1 MVLRMRDTPGVVR
14 DTKPVRSIYVNR
26 NVASCVKDAEGLRG
40 MKSPADGVVD
50 ELGFREGLMPA
61 LVSDAPE
68 PSADKPNS
76 EAVQFP

>member
-1 MVLRMRDTPGVVR
+1 MVLHMCDTPGVVR
-14 DTKPVRSIYVNR
+14 DTKPVHSIYVNR
-26 NVASCVKDAEGLRG
+26 NVVNYVKGAEGLRG
-40 MKSPADGVVD
+40 MKSLADGVVD
-50 ELGFREGLMPA
+50 ELGFRQGLMPA